1 MRLRQISALLIAL
14 PLLSMSMP
22 AASAGARPG
31 RPYVARAVFTT
42 GIVKREPVD
51 DITTL
56 TTDANH
62 VYYFADVHNLTGQT
76 VIQRWEYRG
85 HIVSQVSFPVG
96 GPRWRIYSLKALNPT
111 QTGEWEASVR
121 DPAGVTLAVN
131 TFDYV
136 RARTKG
142 AGVSSGTPPQVHKQQ

>member
-1 MRLRQISALLIAL
+1 MRLRHTSALLIAL
-14 PLLSMSMP
+14 PLLSMSAP
-22 AASAGARPG
+22 AAGAAARPE

-62 VYYFADVHNLTGQT
+62 VYYFADVRNMAGQT

-96 GPRWRIYSLKALNPT
+96 GARWRVYSLKTLKPS
-111 QTGEWEASVR
+111 QTGEWEASVLTR
-121 DPAGVTLAVN
+121 AGVTLAVN

-136 RARTKG
+136 RAHAKG
-142 AGVSSGTPPQVHKQQ
+142 AGASSGAPPQVHEQQ